1 MADGSE
7 QVIQASAG
15 STVADVLAQAGVQL
29 SALDRTEPA
38 LTTILQE
45 NTAIS
50 IIRVKESFEV
60 VERELPFEQITVRN
74 ETLTAGQQLLVQA
87 GSNGLEEITYR
98 VLTEN
103 GKETSRMVAA
113 SRVLQEPK
121 PEIIMVGVHSLAQ
134 STDLPG
140 RLAFL
145 AGGSAWMLEG
155 PTGNRQPLILTG
167 DLDGRVFELSEDGS
181 WLLYTRAGSTPD
193 TINTLW
199 AAEITATGVEEHDL
213 GVENIIHFASWV
225 PGEDLEITCSTV
237 EPRDTAPGWQA
248 NNDLIWLELAP
259 SGRVISRETVI
270 EPHSGGLYGWW
281 GTSYLW
287 SPDGSR
293 LAFARPDAIGLINL
307 KNGRSEVLA
316 ELLPAQTDGE
326 WAWVPGLTW
335 GKDSRSLLWVQH
347 ETAPGYFPREKSPR
361 YSVAEI
367 DISTGTMLTRVSD
380 AGMFA
385 APVPSPDR
393 TRLAYLQAIFPAQ
406 SDTSRYRLVVSSMN
420 GTRAQLLFPGEGSA
434 GLTPQVVAW
443 SPESKSPAA
452 VDRIA
457 LIYQGNLWLVDA
469 QTGYGQQVTAD
480 GTITGIDWK

>member
-155 PTGNRQPLILTG
+155 STGNRQPLILTG

-199 AAEITATGVEEHDL
+199 AAEITA
-213 GVENIIHFASWV
+213 
-225 PGEDLEITCSTV
+225 
-237 EPRDTAPGWQA
+237 
-248 NNDLIWLELAP
+248 
-259 SGRVISRETVI
+259 
-270 EPHSGGLYGWW
+270 
-281 GTSYLW
+281 
-287 SPDGSR
+287 
-293 LAFARPDAIGLINL
+293 
-307 KNGRSEVLA
+307 
-316 ELLPAQTDGE
+316 
-326 WAWVPGLTW
+326 
-335 GKDSRSLLWVQH
+335 
-347 ETAPGYFPREKSPR
+347 
-361 YSVAEI
+361 
-367 DISTGTMLTRVSD
+367 
-380 AGMFA
+380 
-385 APVPSPDR
+385 
-393 TRLAYLQAIFPAQ
+393 
-406 SDTSRYRLVVSSMN
+406 
-420 GTRAQLLFPGEGSA
+420 
-434 GLTPQVVAW
+434 
-443 SPESKSPAA
+443 
-452 VDRIA
+452 
-457 LIYQGNLWLVDA
+457 
-469 QTGYGQQVTAD
+469 
-480 GTITGIDWK
+480 